1 MCPYLFFHINMR
13 ISVIYGTLS
22 VSCKRVVSVLS
33 PLASNSCGGSQFF
46 RYTDWRFTDVK
57 RIENRESK
65 DGRHNKDSTR
75 AGCRLFNNEC
85 RQWSRQSTIE
95 QIRFWPGAFSFTV
108 FTPTRQVRTYS
119 ISFKVRTLKL
129 SLYFPAECMV
139 WLPVVIGS
147 LQKKNTPS
155 RQYQKH
161 FSSIVQ
167 NMELVFFSVDVPC
180 TLWAE
185 KRPRASVKIT
195 QRCFTAHFKSRK

>member
-1 MCPYLFFHINMR
+1 MNNF
-13 ISVIYGTLS
+13 SGTLIDGLQTLRES
-22 VSCKRVVSVLS
+22 
-33 PLASNSCGGSQFF
+33 
-46 RYTDWRFTDVK
+46 

-75 AGCRLFNNEC
+75 AGCRLFTNEC

-108 FTPTRQVRTYS
+108 FHANKTS
-119 ISFKVRTLKL
+119 EDIFNKL
-129 SLYFPAECMV
+129 QSKNTKAFIMFSCQMHGLASCGDWVIAE
-139 WLPVVIGS
+139 
-147 LQKKNTPS
+147 KTTPS

-161 FSSIVQ
+161 LSSTVQ
-167 NMELVFFSVDVPC
+167 NMQLVFFSVDVPC

-185 KRPRASVKIT
+185 KRPRAAVKIT

>member
-1 MCPYLFFHINMR
+1 MSAIFSILRDPITAFWPNE
-13 ISVIYGTLS
+13 
-22 VSCKRVVSVLS
+22 
-33 PLASNSCGGSQFF
+33 QFF
-46 RYTDWRFTDVK
+46 RYTDWRFRDVK
-57 RIENRESK
+57 RIENRESN

-75 AGCRLFNNEC
+75 AGCRLFTNEC

-119 ISFKVRTLKL
+119 ISFTVRTLKL
-129 SLYFPAECMV
+129 SLYFPAKCMV

-161 FSSIVQ
+161 LSSTVQ

-185 KRPRASVKIT
+185 KRPRAPVKIT